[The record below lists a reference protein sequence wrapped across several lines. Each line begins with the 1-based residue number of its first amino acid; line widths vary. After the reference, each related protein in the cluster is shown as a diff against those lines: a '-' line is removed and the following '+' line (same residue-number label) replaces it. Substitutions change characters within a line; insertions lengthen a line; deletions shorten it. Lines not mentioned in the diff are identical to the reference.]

1 MLLVKRCK
9 GMMASESYH
18 ISLFTNEQI
27 KDLREYNNAL
37 SVLWKLSVCLAWS
50 SHSILRELVSF
61 CCEAL
66 KLLDEFDSKLDHS
79 QPISLCPLPLF
90 SSTMILDDDRV
101 YTLLA
106 IRCNK
111 ELYDCTLGYVYKMQ
125 SMLIKKCGITQHCLQ
140 LLAVRSNPTVFYWTI
155 PNCVVDL
162 ITSTVREPAHS
173 EYFYSREI
181 LEVLVYPELVVN
193 TGSEVSFGPLIFI
206 DDNQRSGGGT
216 THHHHFR
223 DIESELEKG
232 STIHHYPFHD
242 TESEL
247 KKLQEK
253 ALHRCHANLRD
264 KLNLTEIIP
273 FLDQQDLLTGDDT
286 HCLWSKSPAEGVAYL
301 ISILPT
307 KRIGWWD
314 KLIDSLERSASGTGH
329 HDLAKCLEKEL
340 TLIFGGADTVTTNG
354 NADSDTEQLPV
365 VSDVLL
371 EASTAVDHAATTTV
385 PVVGSKHPSR
395 SSTHTASKI
404 TESMCKFGVNPFLFS
419 RRPDIAEFT
428 VEKLKDELDE
438 VKYKYDV
445 IVNHVKLIELHELLI
460 DKSFHFSCALSDVL
474 QLYVNHF
481 KSKKKANNSLLSQSE
496 LEMIQIIE
504 AVTECTDT
512 IDMDEEKQSW
522 EKCLGTMRE
531 QLSNLKKTLYTINT
545 DEMVK
550 QQRAWSLSSE
560 EEEKKAQE
568 WINERSKVIQTGKEC
583 LNKLENISK
592 GKNQSEVLKTIHLA
606 VQRRIEV
613 GELCLEAWIN
623 WINHRTIL
631 CK

>member
-1 MLLVKRCK
+1 MYV
-9 GMMASESYH
+9 MES
-18 ISLFTNEQI
+18 
-27 KDLREYNNAL
+27 A
-37 SVLWKLSVCLAWS
+37 
-50 SHSILRELVSF
+50 
-61 CCEAL
+61 
-66 KLLDEFDSKLDHS
+66 
-79 QPISLCPLPLF
+79 
-90 SSTMILDDDRV
+90 
-101 YTLLA
+101 
-106 IRCNK
+106 
-111 ELYDCTLGYVYKMQ
+111 
-125 SMLIKKCGITQHCLQ
+125 
-140 LLAVRSNPTVFYWTI
+140 
-155 PNCVVDL
+155 
-162 ITSTVREPAHS
+162 
-173 EYFYSREI
+173 
-181 LEVLVYPELVVN
+181 
-193 TGSEVSFGPLIFI
+193 
-206 DDNQRSGGGT
+206 
-216 THHHHFR
+216 
-223 DIESELEKG
+223 ELE
-232 STIHHYPFHD
+232 
-242 TESEL
+242 
-247 KKLQEK
+247 KLQEK
-253 ALHRCHANLRD
+253 ALHHCHAKLRD

-314 KLIDSLERSASGTGH
+314 KLIDSLEKSGGSTGH
-329 HDLAKCLEKEL
+329 HDLAECLEKEL
-340 TLIFGGADTVTTNG
+340 TLISGGANTVTANRNT
-354 NADSDTEQLPV
+354 DSDTEQLPV

-371 EASTAVDHAATTTV
+371 KASTAVDRAATTS
-385 PVVGSKHPSR
+385 VVGSKRPSQ
-395 SSTHTASKI
+395 SSAHTASRI

-474 QLYVNHF
+474 QLYVSHF
-481 KSKKKANNSLLSQSE
+481 KGKKKANSSLLSRSE

-504 AVTECTDT
+504 AITECTDT
-512 IDMDEEKQSW
+512 IDMDKEKKSW

-568 WINERSKVIQTGKEC
+568 WIKERSKVIQTGKEC

-592 GKNQSEVLKTIHLA
+592 ANNQSEVLKTIHLA

-613 GELCLEAWIN
+613 GKLCLEAWIN